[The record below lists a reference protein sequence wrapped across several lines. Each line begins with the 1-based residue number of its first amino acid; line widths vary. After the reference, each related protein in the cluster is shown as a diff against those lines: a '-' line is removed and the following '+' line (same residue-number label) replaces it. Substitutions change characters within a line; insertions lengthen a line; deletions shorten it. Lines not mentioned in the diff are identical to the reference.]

1 LEGVSTTARAIPKED
16 SVMARILQVKSGKN
30 NISAGHLLLASTEKV
45 IVSDREYARMPST
58 FLTNLDD
65 LGPGVLYSPVVL
77 LNTITED
84 EQVVA
89 TFTPGF
95 RGQVLSVFAIVTT
108 AVTTGSK
115 DATLGVYLDRDGGT
129 AEVQTISAT
138 GATAGN
144 QTLSLAGQVTG
155 NIAWNAAA
163 SAVKTALEALSNVA
177 VGDISVSGGPLNTT
191 PIAITFGGAWAGQDV
206 PLMVIGGTPFITTP
220 MTISTTTPG
229 TANSPAPAVVI
240 GGRLALTSAN
250 ATPVNKVVAA
260 TRVPANPRLGPT
272 QFGKNSVLYVRTTD
286 VPAAAF
292 SEGAVIF
299 GIEVGPSLKTGPV
312 QY

>member
-1 LEGVSTTARAIPKED
+1 
-16 SVMARILQVKSGKN
+16 M
-30 NISAGHLLLASTEKV
+30 LLASTEKV

-58 FLTNLDD
+58 FLNNLDD

-89 TFTPGF
+89 TFAPGF
-95 RGQVLSVFAIVTT
+95 RGQVLSVFAVVTT
-108 AVTTGSK
+108 AVTTALK

-129 AEVQTISAT
+129 AELQTISAT

-144 QTLSLAGQVTG
+144 QTLTLGGQTTG
-155 NIAWNAAA
+155 NIAWNATAA
-163 SAVKTALEALSNVA
+163 NVKTALEALSNVA
-177 VGDISVSGGPLNTT
+177 VGDVAVSGGPLNTT
-191 PIAITFGGAWAGQDV
+191 PIVITFGGAYAGQDV
-206 PLMVIGGTPFITTP
+206 PLMTIGGTPFTTTP
-220 MTISTTTPG
+220 MTIATTTPG
-229 TANSPAPAVVI
+229 TVNSPAPAVVL

-260 TRVPANPRLGPT
+260 SRVTQNGRLGP
-272 QFGKNSVLYVRTTD
+272 QAFGKNSVLYVRTTD

-292 SEGAVIF
+292 VEGAVIF
-299 GIEVGPSLKTGPV
+299 GIEVGPNIKPGPI